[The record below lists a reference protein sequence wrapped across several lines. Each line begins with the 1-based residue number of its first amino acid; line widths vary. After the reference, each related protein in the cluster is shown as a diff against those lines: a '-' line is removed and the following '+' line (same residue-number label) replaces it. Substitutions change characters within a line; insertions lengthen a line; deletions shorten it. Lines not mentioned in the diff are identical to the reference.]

1 MTNVVFVL
9 IEGFADW
16 ERAPVAALLAGFD
29 VEIAHASPG
38 GAPVTS
44 IGRLAATPTLRL
56 EDVAPDR
63 FDAVVVIG
71 SEGWQQAETRAA
83 VVPLVAAA
91 HRAGRVVAG
100 ICGATLVLA
109 EAGLFD
115 GRPHTS
121 NGRAFLEAHL
131 RDHSAGDAYVE
142 GSRAVASDRVVTAS
156 GLAPV
161 SFAAEVARLLVPERA
176 EEIEGFAAMMGAEH
190 QAEA

>member
-1 MTNVVFVL
+1 MPTVVFVL

-16 ERAPVAALLAGFD
+16 ERAPLAALLAGFGVD
-29 VEIAHASPG
+29 IAHATPG

-44 IGRLAATPTLRL
+44 IGRLRAQATLRL
-56 EDVAPDR
+56 EDVDPDDL
-63 FDAVVVIG
+63 DALVVIG

-83 VVPLVAAA
+83 IAPLVAAA

-100 ICGATLVLA
+100 ICGATLALA
-109 EAGLFD
+109 EAGLLD

-121 NGRAFLEAHL
+121 NGLAFLEAHL
-131 RDHSAGDAYVE
+131 PGYGAAGDYVD

-161 SFAAEVARLLVPERA
+161 SFAAAVARLVVPERA
-176 EEIEGFAAMMGAEH
+176 EEIEGFAVMLGAEH
-190 QAEA
+190 RAEA